1 MINKKNYTN
10 DESLVTEENYINDEN
25 YVHYKSQ
32 VNDHNNAYEKN
43 DNDRDGQNHV
53 IYEDE
58 EYENYNFTDYTE
70 FGETKTKHTSY
81 S

>member
-1 MINKKNYTN
+1 MMKTMSIIKVRLMMTIMLMKKMIMIGMVKIM
-10 DESLVTEENYINDEN
+10 LFI
-25 YVHYKSQ
+25 
-32 VNDHNNAYEKN
+32 
-43 DNDRDGQNHV
+43 
-53 IYEDE
+53 DE

>member
-1 MINKKNYTN
+1 MSIIKVRLMMTIMLMKKMIMIGMVKIM
-10 DESLVTEENYINDEN
+10 LFI
-25 YVHYKSQ
+25 
-32 VNDHNNAYEKN
+32 
-43 DNDRDGQNHV
+43 
-53 IYEDE
+53 DE